1 MSKNKYPEQTRQ
13 KIIDTALV
21 LFEEKGFNDTTI
33 QDIIDKMQMSK
44 GAIYH
49 HFKSKDEIIL
59 AVRDQVSM
67 DDSSVIENL
76 INDNELPIKSK
87 ISKII
92 IHLSTSERKK
102 KLLDCVCLRN
112 KVVLLDNIRSIE
124 RSAPLWETLI
134 KQGIA
139 EGVFKT
145 DFPYEAAEVM
155 MLLFNIWLDPIVFSG
170 TISQLSRKVEFL
182 SHMLRSIGVPVL
194 EPNDVEII
202 KNFMAPYCKSQE

>member
-67 DDSSVIENL
+67 DDSSVIEDL
-76 INDNELPIKSK
+76 INDNEMPIKLK

-92 IHLSTSERKK
+92 IYLSTSERKK

-139 EGVFKT
+139 EGIFKT

-170 TISQLSRKVEFL
+170 TISQLSRKVDFL
-182 SHMLRSIGVPVL
+182 CHMLSSIGVPIL
-194 EPNDVEII
+194 EPNDVEKI
-202 KNFMAPYCKSQE
+202 KNFMAPYCKEN

>member
-13 KIIDTALV
+13 KIIDTALM

-59 AVRDQVSM
+59 AVRDQVSR
-67 DDSSVIENL
+67 DDSNVIEDL
-76 INDNELPIKSK
+76 IHNNELPIKIK

-92 IHLSTSERKK
+92 MHLTTSERKK

-112 KVVLLDNIRSIE
+112 RVVLLDNVQSIE

-139 EGVFKT
+139 EGIFKT

-155 MLLFNIWLDPIVFSG
+155 MLLFNIWLDPLLFSR
-170 TISQLSRKVEFL
+170 TFSQLSRKVDFL
-182 SHMLRSIGVPVL
+182 SHMLCSIGVPIL
-194 EPNDVEII
+194 EANDVERI
-202 KNFMAPYCKSQE
+202 KNFMSPYCKEL